1 MKEIALEAPKT
12 GRCYIESPTPPQ
24 ASEKVLFA
32 LHGYGQLPA
41 FFIRHFAPLVEAGWT
56 VVAPEGLH
64 RFYVSG
70 TSGRVGASWMTK
82 EDRETDISDT
92 MKWLEQVRHEVLGA
106 HRPRELVLLGF
117 SQGVSAAMRWAA
129 LRGQAGSWDRLVF
142 WAGVLPPDLVWTSEG
157 LHMLQS
163 TPIDTVL
170 GDDDPFFD
178 AKLTD
183 DSHRLLTGAGLVP
196 THHSYAGG
204 HRVNGD
210 LLVEL
215 LKSTAR

>member
-1 MKEIALEAPKT
+1 MEISIEAPKT
-12 GRCYIESPTPPQ
+12 GRCIIEGETPPNT
-24 ASEKVLFA
+24 ADKVLFA

-41 FFIRHFAPLVEAGWT
+41 FFVRHFAPLVAAGWT

-82 EDRETDISDT
+82 EARETDIADT
-92 MKWLEQVRHEVLGA
+92 MKWLDRVRAEVLGE
-106 HRPRELVLLGF
+106 HRPQELVLLGF

-129 LRGQAGSWDRLVF
+129 LRGQSDSWDRLVL
-142 WAGVLPPDLVWTSEG
+142 WAGVLPPDLAWTNDA
-157 LHMLQS
+157 LHMLHN
-163 TPIDTVL
+163 TPMDTVL

-183 DSHRLLTGAGLVP
+183 DSHRLLTAAGLVP
-196 THHSYAGG
+196 THHTYSGG
-204 HRVNGD
+204 HRVDG
-210 LLVEL
+210 EL
-215 LKSTAR
+215 LIKILENPSR